1 MMPNKPSRQNGEVAM
16 SKETTDDKAQLYRFL
31 AGAMATVTLMIRDA
45 TFMKGMLDNAL
56 DLIDDVEKERILDV
70 RSDFR
75 HARILLESVL
85 LDLAL
90 IDDDLDPESDDEVSE
105 DDE

>member
-1 MMPNKPSRQNGEVAM
+1 MMPNKPRRQNGEVAM
-16 SKETTDDKAQLYRFL
+16 SREITSDKLQTVRFL

-90 IDDDLDPESDDEVSE
+90 IDDDLDPEFDDVVGE

>member
-1 MMPNKPSRQNGEVAM
+1 MTSKPRRQNGEVAM

-45 TFMKGMLDNAL
+45 TFMKGMLDEAL
-56 DLIDDVEKERILDV
+56 DLIDEAGKERILNV
-70 RSDFR
+70 SSDFR

-90 IDDDLDPESDDEVSE
+90 IDDDLDPESDDEADGDAE
-105 DDE
+105 